1 MLVVTGRWSGKITCP
16 QENILLAD
24 ESLIISLLA
33 KYGNCCSMVWA
44 CRQSQWKNYTLSF
57 SEEVGKQLH
66 NILKCNFG
74 CDFLSLRTTIV
85 LQLKKYP
92 STSMSCCSDDMA
104 QFLLCLDFEVWGPRI
119 YRSENKFLPLAC
131 GPMWLR
137 IRPCNSI
144 VCSIIPRLNST
155 GMQFIDSYI
164 PRQTFFQVTNYGM
177 PNSRV
182 TTNSIIPSNST
193 SSSLTPS
200 YIPRQMFWN
209 SSY

>member
-1 MLVVTGRWSGKITCP
+1 MDK
-16 QENILLAD
+16 
-24 ESLIISLLA
+24 SLIIALLA

-44 CRQSQWKNYTLSF
+44 CRQSQWKKCTLSF

-66 NILKCNFG
+66 NILKRNFG

-92 STSMSCCSDDMA
+92 STSMSCCSDDLA
-104 QFLLCLDFEVWGPRI
+104 QFLLWLDFEVWGPRI

-137 IRPCNSI
+137 ICPCNSI

-164 PRQTFFQVTNYGM
+164 PRPVTVYY
-177 PNSRV
+177 RV
-182 TTNSIIPSNST
+182 VKLELKSCMLQHPSSQF
-193 SSSLTPS
+193 S
-200 YIPRQMFWN
+200 YLDTCNRTLVYLN
-209 SSY
+209 L